1 MQLVDR
7 DTSKCREAFAPCAH
21 HSRIF
26 ALPLIYV
33 CNTPHQRQSY
43 RAARCTG
50 AVVVIR
56 ILGVPLPKSCSL
68 SIATPLN
75 VVMPSH
81 HVLTILRTCYAT
93 NLYVQRSL
101 SISTAPTCHTV
112 ISTSCVTAAHSLLCV
127 STATDR
133 LFVCSCWRVLD
144 LLVSRNSFTI
154 HTTSPFLPVRRELE

>member
-1 MQLVDR
+1 MCSPFTHLCSATHLCMQHSS
-7 DTSKCREAFAPCAH
+7 SKTIIPCCALYRCCRG
-21 HSRIF
+21 
-26 ALPLIYV
+26 
-33 CNTPHQRQSY
+33 HQNIGRSP
-43 RAARCTG
+43 T
-50 AVVVIR
+50 
-56 ILGVPLPKSCSL
+56 KSCSL

-154 HTTSPFLPVRRELE
+154 HTTSPFLPVRRELVRCPMLTCTALLHF